1 MDLQPFK
8 AAKASCKT
16 AATAPFFPGP
26 FRALATLPEDLD
38 IATQRNLSWSVE
50 QMVKYRKDWCKQW
63 LVRAKELE
71 AAEKED
77 RSRRPVHVQQ
87 NTQNKRLL
95 LTREILESIQY
106 PDVEALEI
114 LRNGATLAG
123 DIRHAP
129 VFEEQFKPCLI
140 TRSQL
145 ENGAS
150 KRNQAILAMT
160 TSSGDDA
167 VDELL
172 LEETRQEVSKYWVRG
187 PYRLEDLPEGWCRDV
202 FHWFRQTRHG

>member
-1 MDLQPFK
+1 M
-8 AAKASCKT
+8 
-16 AATAPFFPGP
+16 
-26 FRALATLPEDLD
+26 
-38 IATQRNLSWSVE
+38 
-50 QMVKYRKDWCKQW
+50 
-63 LVRAKELE
+63 
-71 AAEKED
+71 
-77 RSRRPVHVQQ
+77 
-87 NTQNKRLL
+87 
-95 LTREILESIQY
+95 
-106 PDVEALEI
+106 EI

-123 DIRHAP
+123 DIGHVP

-150 KRNQAILAMT
+150 KTN
-160 TSSGDDA
+160 A